1 MFTLL
6 PMMTILLIGLPTL
19 MGLILLIAKPK
30 KTHGWIMGTLAITLM
45 ISLSMWQKSTGSM
58 TLMQFTELLSF
69 NFAHDTISSFFLTL
83 FQLAFIPIMLFS
95 FEYHDHDQKA
105 YRVYGFALITL
116 AALNGLCL
124 SHNLLTFYLFY
135 EVVTLAAIP
144 MVLHTGTVAARRA
157 GIIYLGY
164 SLAGTALVLSGF
176 LLGGNTFVASF
187 NAGGAP
193 VSQNLISSYAWLLIV
208 LGFSCKAGMF
218 PLQAWLPIAH
228 PEAPAPTS
236 AMLSGINTKAG
247 ILGILRATYYLVG
260 PDFLIGTRARNV
272 VLALSLITI
281 FLGSI
286 LAFKEKQ
293 LKRRL
298 AFSSISQLSYVIF
311 GLMMMTP
318 TALEGAILQ
327 VWFHAGAKIT
337 LFLVSGAIIH
347 YTHQTQV
354 LQLKGI
360 GKRFP
365 LVMGCFTIASLSL
378 IGIPPLGGFIA
389 KWQLAAGALQSGT
402 GLFGWLGV
410 VVLLIS
416 ALLTAGYLLPIIA
429 EGFFPGQDYIAQVGP
444 TPGWKMQLPLIS
456 LAAFLLIA
464 GLFPIFL
471 MQPLQSLSALLF

>member
-1 MFTLL
+1 MFDFL
-6 PMMTILLIGLPTL
+6 PIVTILLIGLPTL
-19 MGLILLIAKPK
+19 MGLILLLAKPK
-30 KTHGWIMGTLAITLM
+30 KIQGWILATLSITLFLTL
-45 ISLSMWQKSTGSM
+45 SLWQKSTGFM
-58 TLMQFTELLSF
+58 TLIQFTDQLSLI
-69 NFAHDTISSFFLTL
+69 FAHDTVSSLFLTL
-83 FQLAFIPIMLFS
+83 IQLVFIPIMLFS

-135 EVVTLAAIP
+135 EVVTLAAVP

-157 GIIYLGY
+157 GIVYLGY

-176 LLGGNTFVASF
+176 LLGGNAFLANFS
-187 NAGGAP
+187 AGGVP
-193 VSQNLISSYAWLLIV
+193 IVHSLLSSYAWLLIV

-247 ILGILRATYYLVG
+247 ILGILRATYFLVG
-260 PDFLIGTRARNV
+260 SDFLRGTQARE
-272 VLALSLITI
+272 LMLILSLITI

-286 LAFKEKQ
+286 LAFKEKL

-318 TALEGAILQ
+318 MAVEGAILQ
-327 VWFHAGAKIT
+327 VWFHAAAKIT
-337 LFLVSGAIIH
+337 LFLAAGALIH
-347 YTHQTQV
+347 YTQQTHV
-354 LQLKGI
+354 LDFKGV
-360 GKRFP
+360 GKRYP
-365 LVMGCFTIASLSL
+365 IVMGCFSLAALSL

-389 KWQLAAGALQSGT
+389 KWQLSAGALQPNT
-402 GLFGWLGV
+402 GLFGWFGV
-410 VVLLIS
+410 IMLLLS
-416 ALLTAGYLLPIIA
+416 ALLTAGYLLPVIA
-429 EGFFPGQDYIAQVGP
+429 EGFFPGQDYVTLAGP
-444 TPGWKMQLPLIS
+444 TPSWKMHLPLMS
-456 LAAFLLIA
+456 LSAFLLIA
-464 GLFPIFL
+464 GLFPGFL